1 MILNTINHL
10 SYNLGENMAKTVY
23 LVRHGQTY
31 FNFYH
36 KVQGRCDS
44 PLTELGI
51 RQVEKSRDYF
61 VDHKIKFDHAYSSTQ
76 ERASD
81 TLEIIT
87 DHEMKY
93 SRLKDLREKCYGI
106 FEGQDEFLLPWNYG
120 NDQINPTMELNED
133 VVARMK
139 RAMIRV
145 LNETNDGETSLV
157 VGHGDILA
165 RYVRKMANQDDFSGF
180 DNAAIVKLTFDGEEP
195 TFDEYI
201 WPAKG
206 LSNR

>member
-1 MILNTINHL
+1 MKKI
-10 SYNLGENMAKTVY
+10 Y

-51 RQVEKSRDYF
+51 RQVEKTRDYF
-61 VDHKIKFDHAYSSTQ
+61 VQNNIKFDQAYSSTQ

-93 SRLKDLREKCYGI
+93 DRLKDLREKSYGI
-106 FEGQDEFLLPWNYG
+106 FEGRDEFLLPWNYG
-120 NDQINPTMELNED
+120 NSNVDPTMEKDED
-133 VVARMK
+133 VVARMN
-139 RAMIRV
+139 RAMTRITDK
-145 LNETNDGETSLV
+145 LPDGGTALV

-165 RYVRKMANQDDFSGF
+165 QFVRANTDAQAKGF
-180 DNAAIVKLTFDGEEP
+180 KGFGNAALVELTLDNGKFHFEK
-195 TFDEYI
+195 YV
-201 WPAKG
+201 WPAEDLK
-206 LSNR
+206 